1 MLLWV
6 CREETCGRPGPI
18 RCCGTKP
25 GASHHHEVTPAWPRQ
40 WPGHRA
46 FDPVDHRERHAVEC
60 GINRLKRTTA
70 STSVVVIGDASLDD
84 QNRRHAPAWDERTQ
98 LTTFLDY
105 ARDTVRAKCDGVSAE
120 NACKALLP
128 GSPLMTM
135 SGLINHL
142 RWVEY
147 YWFQVVFLGEEDRAP
162 MTDED
167 PDREMRIAVDFP
179 LTQLLDEYA
188 EQSARY
194 RELVAG
200 HDLHQQAAG
209 TIHNITSTCAGSSC
223 TSPRRPPATT
233 ATWTSCA
240 RCSAAPAAASTT
252 GLDLDHLES

>member
-1 MLLWV
+1 MT
-6 CREETCGRPGPI
+6 RTDD
-18 RCCGTKP
+18 
-25 GASHHHEVTPAWPRQ
+25 TP
-40 WPGHRA
+40 
-46 FDPVDHRERHAVEC
+46 
-60 GINRLKRTTA
+60 
-70 STSVVVIGDASLDD
+70 
-84 QNRRHAPAWDERTQ
+84 PAWDERTQ

-105 ARDTVRAKCDGVSAE
+105 ARGTARAKCEDVSAE
-120 NACKALLP
+120 NARKSLLP

-135 SGLINHL
+135 SGVINHL

-200 HDLHQQAAG
+200 HGLGEQAQRTIRNGLHVDLRWILQHLIEETAR
-209 TIHNITSTCAGSSC
+209 HNGHLDILREMLDG
-223 TSPRRPPATT
+223 P
-233 ATWTSCA
+233 
-240 RCSAAPAAASTT
+240 T
-252 GLDLDHLES
+252 GY